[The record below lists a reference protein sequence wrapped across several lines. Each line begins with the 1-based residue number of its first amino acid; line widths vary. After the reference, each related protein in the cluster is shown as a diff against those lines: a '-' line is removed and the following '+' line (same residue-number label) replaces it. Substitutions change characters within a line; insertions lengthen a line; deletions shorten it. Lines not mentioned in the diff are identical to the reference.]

1 MESTRGPM
9 EQDTVSCV
17 ASRPFFTEKS
27 TFKIGVGDVLTWRV
41 GFNSWINT
49 NAVDRV
55 AHGSSDDMKMYIFL
69 ESPNLGVEYVTPY
82 NATPLFVVI
91 VILLLLVIVILLVYL
106 IKIKKENKLTHAG
119 EEMNPEDFS
128 LIQEPT
134 HRQLKSD
141 EKISQENVNDL
152 ERSLD
157 KDKNN
162 GDINVGSP
170 GRESIAL
177 AQTDRPVELIEPKVA
192 IVEKSPVAV
201 VKDSR
206 PTTPVVVAPAP

>member
-91 VILLLLVIVILLVYL
+91 VIL
-106 IKIKKENKLTHAG
+106 T
-119 EEMNPEDFS
+119 
-128 LIQEPT
+128 
-134 HRQLKSD
+134 
-141 EKISQENVNDL
+141 DL
-152 ERSLD
+152 RTGGLAVDS
-157 KDKNN
+157 
-162 GDINVGSP
+162 IPHSAAHQSP
-170 GRESIAL
+170 G
-177 AQTDRPVELIEPKVA
+177 T
-192 IVEKSPVAV
+192 
-201 VKDSR
+201 
-206 PTTPVVVAPAP
+206 VVALGSAPVLVSH